1 MSDAQSVYSDIENSE
16 KNTLLTEIKENEKQL
31 TRTLR
36 EQLEQVRKDKAALEA
51 DLHTRTKAYESKLQ
65 SIESSD
71 QLEELLRI
79 QDLDELKSKVKE
91 LHSRFLEQE
100 ARIKKLEFELEM
112 EKGHVKI
119 LKHDN
124 KALKQMAVE
133 MNAVAE
139 QEEEFI
145 SNKLLK
151 RISGLKKEKS
161 ELLLQVEQEE
171 EYMTNM
177 LQKKLNQLQREKID
191 MENSLEQEQEYIV
204 NKLQKQL
211 DSLRAQQA
219 ASHLHESSASSSI
232 ISPVLTKKPSKETV
246 DMQSNTAEML
256 LSEIAILKNKT
267 TEMEKEFLIKL
278 QQCNKYKSELVHLR
292 KQTGLPTDD
301 IPLDEGIPAVFRTVP
316 PSPGRGGIIR
326 RSTSSSSQKSLA
338 SDKNSIPPLQLDTS
352 ESASRSRSNSQ
363 KIKEYLT
370 TSPQQQ

>member
-91 LHSRFLEQE
+91 LHSRCLEQE

-232 ISPVLTKKPSKETV
+232 ISPILTKKPSKETV

-352 ESASRSRSNSQ
+352 EPASRSRSNSQ

>member
-16 KNTLLTEIKENEKQL
+16 ENEKQL

-267 TEMEKEFLIKL
+267 TEMEKE
-278 QQCNKYKSELVHLR
+278 CNELVHLR
-292 KQTGLPTDD
+292 KQIGLPTDD

>member
-79 QDLDELKSKVKE
+79 QNLDELKSKVKE
-91 LHSRFLEQE
+91 LHSRCLEQE

-219 ASHLHESSASSSI
+219 ASHLHENSPSSSI
-232 ISPVLTKKPSKETV
+232 ISPILTKKPSKETV

-338 SDKNSIPPLQLDTS
+338 SDKNSIPPLQLDAS
-352 ESASRSRSNSQ
+352 EPASRSSKS
-363 KIKEYLT
+363 
-370 TSPQQQ
+370 

>member
-1 MSDAQSVYSDIENSE
+1 
-16 KNTLLTEIKENEKQL
+16 
-31 TRTLR
+31 
-36 EQLEQVRKDKAALEA
+36 
-51 DLHTRTKAYESKLQ
+51 
-65 SIESSD
+65 
-71 QLEELLRI
+71 
-79 QDLDELKSKVKE
+79 
-91 LHSRFLEQE
+91 
-100 ARIKKLEFELEM
+100 
-112 EKGHVKI
+112 
-119 LKHDN
+119 
-124 KALKQMAVE
+124 
-133 MNAVAE
+133 
-139 QEEEFI
+139 
-145 SNKLLK
+145 
-151 RISGLKKEKS
+151 
-161 ELLLQVEQEE
+161 
-171 EYMTNM
+171 M

-232 ISPVLTKKPSKETV
+232 ISPILTKKPSKETV

-267 TEMEKEFLIKL
+267 TEMEKE
-278 QQCNKYKSELVHLR
+278 CNELVHLR

-352 ESASRSRSNSQ
+352 EPASRSRSNSQ